1 MSDKTHKI
9 IAIVG
14 SIAVVVLP
22 ILAHSAWGAN
32 ANVRTAL
39 DVAGA
44 VLAARGF
51 TVVKPL
57 SAKPAIAEP
66 LPLPPPPKA
75 GEQ

>member
-1 MSDKTHKI
+1 MSDRAHKI
-9 IAIVG
+9 MALVG

-44 VLAARGF
+44 VLAALGF

-57 SAKPAIAEP
+57 AARPAIAEP